1 MTQDR
6 HQDFFDQLAQE
17 WDLSFTAE
25 DLERL
30 THIVDRLGVE
40 PGMNVLDLG
49 CGTGIMFDLLR
60 RKVGPEGSV
69 TGVDFSI
76 EMAVKAH
83 RNFPFPNVTVVDGD
97 ASSLPFRDAVF
108 DMAVAFASF
117 PHFSNQHEVVHE
129 IHRVLGNGSRCYII
143 HLVSSAEINEFHH
156 RLGGIVEHDE
166 MPAADSLRAMFS
178 DSQFQNIEIQ
188 DHAGLFLAS
197 AVNSR

>member
-1 MTQDR
+1 MTHDP
-6 HQDFFDQLAQE
+6 HQEFFDQLAHE
-17 WDLSFTAE
+17 WDLSFTTE

-30 THIVDRLGVE
+30 THIVDRLGVK
-40 PGMNVLDLG
+40 PGMHILDLG
-49 CGTGIMFDLLR
+49 CGTGILFDLLR
-60 RKVGPEGSV
+60 RLVGPEGSV

-76 EMAVKAH
+76 EMAVRAH
-83 RNFPFPNVTVVDGD
+83 RNFPFSNVNVIDGD
-97 ASSLPFRDAVF
+97 ATSLPFRDAIF

-129 IHRVLGNGSRCYII
+129 IHRVLCDGASCFII

-156 RLGGIVEHDE
+156 RLGGIVGHDE
-166 MPAADSLRAMFS
+166 MPLADNLRGMFADSR
-178 DSQFQNIEIQ
+178 FQDVKIR